1 MRLMSRLLSE
11 VTRAQSVLDTAE
23 EDFLLARRGLAER
36 DDMDF
41 MLSLCVYE
49 GDGDAC
55 EKPKRDEALLTI
67 VEAVVFVRKRRP
79 LKNSWG
85 IDEVESVI
93 SQVPFAL

>member
-1 MRLMSRLLSE
+1 MSRSLSV

-23 EDFLLARRGLAER
+23 EDFLLARCGLAER
-36 DDMDF
+36 DDVDF

-55 EKPKRDEALLTI
+55 EKPERDEALFTI
-67 VEAVVFVRKRRP
+67 VEAVIFVGKCRT
-79 LKNSWG
+79 LKDTWS

-93 SQVPFAL
+93 SEVPLAL